1 MLNVAVHFSS
11 SHLLTRQRSTSK
23 ASVEQSRTPA
33 PYSSSSALPVASR
46 QMTSPSFVLSRQADR
61 NHPRGQCIDGQRR
74 TRLRD
79 HIHGAARQR
88 EDMSSGAPL
97 SVA

>member
-1 MLNVAVHFSS
+1 MLIVAVHFSL
-11 SHLLTRQRSTSK
+11 SHLLTRQRSTSQ
-23 ASVEQSRTPA
+23 ASVGQSRAPA

-46 QMTSPSFVLSRQADR
+46 QMTFPFFVLLGQEYR
-61 NHPRGQCIDGQRR
+61 NRPRGPCIDGQRH
-74 TRLRD
+74 TRLHD

-88 EDMSSGAPL
+88 EYMSNGAPF